1 MNYEQET
8 VHALYKKLL
17 NLYPRGFRE
26 QLGESMQQTF
36 NDLYKERK
44 RETQQVLFSF
54 VLWAFVETTVGIA
67 KEYILLITQGDMM
80 KNITTN
86 PKSAALVG
94 LLFIAPF
101 VLLNAIVGN
110 RIEPFFSLIRPGIH
124 TSTFEYILLFIVLF
138 LIPVGSFIAIR
149 PIFQRGAEGK
159 RKFHLVNAVLAALL
173 LIVFV
178 MLFVGLGSEIY
189 RCDVLQIP
197 SCD

>member
-86 PKSAALVG
+86 PKSAAPIG

-101 VLLNAIVGN
+101 VLLHTIVGN

-159 RKFHLVNAVLAALL
+159 RKFHLLNAVLAALL
-173 LIVFV
+173 LIVVV

-197 SCD
+197 NCD